1 MRISDWS
8 SDVCSSDLDDLIRI
22 QEELIDRFGKLP
34 EAAQVLLT
42 THRLRL
48 AAQPLGIVKIDASE
62 AQALLQFGPKAA
74 VDPLRII
81 ELVQKQ
87 RHLNLAGK
95 DKLRIEL
102 KAPQVPARAHAVRAV
117 HIGRASSRDS
127 ECQYRSN

>member
-34 EAAQVLLT
+34 EAAQILLT

-87 RHLNLAGK
+87 RHIRLAGQA
-95 DKLRIEL
+95 KLRLEF
-102 KAPQVPARAHAVRAV
+102 KAPPGPDQT
-117 HIGRASSRDS
+117 GRTTGRERVGQSG
-127 ECQYRSN
+127 